1 MAMATFLFASL
12 SLPAQAQVT
21 ADGSPTDSNNAQG
34 FIVRYA
40 PGVQPVAPDGEATGE
55 NFAGV
60 GLGHPRALGAGLFAL
75 DFESK
80 ITGTQASR
88 SLAHIMLDKRVISA
102 QLDSR
107 LAFGPAAKNKSS
119 GALLAPIS
127 AAGTFATPFKPTAVQ
142 RAASAPINLRVFNS
156 VTNAAPRNARVKL
169 SWSAPT
175 QVYGATISGYRIER
189 KVSNSAS
196 WTIAI
201 SNTAR
206 NSTSAFL
213 MAGVQVGVNAFYR
226 VKAITTSK
234 GSTVIGSVSSAKNLI
249 AKVAPLAPVLTS
261 ANVLFA
267 GESATWANQNLSER
281 GGDTVTYVATA
292 TSGTGKSFQCA
303 TTSNSC
309 SMAGLSNKVAY
320 KLQVAA
326 QNSVASASTEEIAD
340 ALYATQWHLY
350 SQYSIHADKAWQVTK
365 GSTDVVVAVL
375 DSGITDHPD
384 LNGQIL
390 PGYDFISD
398 KTSSHD
404 GDGWDA
410 DPTDNGDWDSRND
423 SSWHGTH
430 VAGIIAATANSI
442 GVRGVAP
449 NVRVLPLRILGT
461 KGGAQSDLIAAVH
474 WASGISVAG
483 VPENPTPAKVINLS
497 LGTASA
503 QGCDS
508 GSQSAMQSAWDAGV
522 TPVTAAGNS
531 GFQAS
536 SSYPGNCYPTINVG
550 ATGVTGDLA
559 SYSNFGSGVDFSAP
573 GGDSDLSSSAVAG
586 SDGMILSTWNTGTKG
601 AGAADYGLEEG
612 TSMAAPVVSGVVA
625 LIYSV
630 RPDLSSEDV
639 YEVLK
644 ATVQSFKPG
653 TQCALT
659 AANYGSQTKISH
671 CGAGIVDAGAAVRYA
686 RTYVR
691 SGK

>member
-1 MAMATFLFASL
+1 MADSTSL
-12 SLPAQAQVT
+12 A
-21 ADGSPTDSNNAQG
+21 DSNRAQG
-34 FIVRYA
+34 LIVRYA
-40 PGVQPVAPDGEATGE
+40 EGVQPVAPDGEATGE

-60 GLGHPRALGAGLFAL
+60 ALGHPRDLGAGFFAL
-75 DFESK
+75 DFESP
-80 ITGTQASR
+80 ISS
-88 SLAHIMLDKRVISA
+88 SLAASSLVQIKRDRRVVTA

-107 LAFGPAAKNKSS
+107 MTFGPAAKSESRAN
-119 GALLAPIS
+119 ALPMLSELAS
-127 AAGTFATPFKPTAVQ
+127 FAKPFKPAASP
-142 RAASAPINLRVFNS
+142 RAASAPSDLRVFNS
-156 VTNAAPRNARVKL
+156 VTTSAPRAARVKL
-169 SWSAPT
+169 TWTAPSKL
-175 QVYGATISGYRIER
+175 YGAKVSGYRIER
-189 KVSNSAS
+189 KASNSAG

-206 NSTSAFL
+206 SSTSAFIT
-213 MAGVQVGVNAFYR
+213 AGVQVGVNAFYR
-226 VKAITTSK
+226 VKAITSSN
-234 GSTVIGSVSSAKNLI
+234 GSSVVGATSSAKNLT

-267 GESATWANQNLSER
+267 GESATWANQNLAER

-292 TSGTGKSFQCA
+292 TSSSGKSFQCA

-309 SMAGLSNKVAY
+309 SMAGLSNNVPY
-320 KLQVAA
+320 RLQVSA
-326 QNSVASASTEEIAD
+326 QNSVATAATEQVAD
-340 ALYATQWHLY
+340 ELYTAQWHLY

-375 DSGITDHPD
+375 DSGITNHPD

-398 KTSSHD
+398 KTSSRD
-404 GDGWDA
+404 GDGWDS
-410 DPTDNGDWDSRND
+410 DPTDNGDWDSSND

-430 VAGIIAATANSI
+430 VAGIIAATANSV

-449 NVRVLPLRILGT
+449 NVKILPLRILGT
-461 KGGAQSDLIAAVH
+461 KGGAQSDVIAAVH

-483 VPENPTPAKVINLS
+483 VPDNPTPAKVINLS
-497 LGTASA
+497 LGTESA

-508 GSQSAMQSAWDAGV
+508 GSQSAMQMAWEAGT

-531 GFQAS
+531 SFQATN
-536 SSYPGNCYPTINVG
+536 SYPGNCYPTINVG
-550 ATGVTGDLA
+550 ATGVTGNIA

-573 GGDSDLSSSAVAG
+573 GGDSDLSSAAVAG
-586 SDGMILSTWNTGTKG
+586 SDGMILSTWNLGTKT
-601 AGAADYGLEEG
+601 ATSADYGLEEG

-630 RPDLSSEDV
+630 RPELSSEDV

-644 ATVQSFKPG
+644 ATVQPFKPG

-659 AANYGSQTKISH
+659 AANYGSQTKVSH

-686 RTYVR
+686 LRYVR
-691 SGK
+691 AGK